1 MINKINPCPFCGG
14 DKISVKT
21 EILTKLQNGKNNVRA
36 WAICQDCGHRSLSAF
51 GSSSEEEMKEAA
63 LKEWNN
69 SSDSVQNKEG
79 QIRLKT

>member
-1 MINKINPCPFCGG
+1 MLNRIKPCPFCGG

-36 WAICQDCGHRSLSAF
+36 WAICRNCGHRALSAF

-63 LKEWNN
+63 LKEWNKN
-69 SSDSVQNKEG
+69 SDSVGDKEYKMK
-79 QIRLKT
+79 LKL